1 MAGTYTRLVVDPFV
15 IIMVGLVGGLLVAL
29 ILLGLF
35 YPGSGADQVNW
46 RPTRSVETE
55 VQNEIDDLDQM
66 LEAANE
72 KRRARGAQE
81 LTEEGIHERVA
92 EDRRIAD
99 EQREAYLGEVEIEQM
114 LEIKNERRARKGLEP
129 ITAEQFKAELEAER
143 GGT

>member
-1 MAGTYTRLVVDPFV
+1 MV
-15 IIMVGLVGGLLVAL
+15 IMVGLVGGLLVAL

-55 VQNEIDDLDQM
+55 VQNEIDDFDQM
-66 LEAANE
+66 LEAANA

-81 LTEEGIHERVA
+81 LTQEHMHERVA

-99 EQREAYLGEVEIEQM
+99 AQREAYLGEVEIEQM
-114 LEIKNERRARKGLEP
+114 LAVKNERRARKGLEP
-129 ITAEQFKAELEAER
+129 ITAEQYRAELEAER
-143 GGT
+143 GRL

>member
-1 MAGTYTRLVVDPFV
+1 VDPFV

-46 RPTRSVETE
+46 KPTRSVETE

-72 KRRARGAQE
+72 KRRARGAAE
-81 LTEEGIHERVA
+81 LTEEVIHERVA
-92 EDRRIAD
+92 EDRRVAD
-99 EQREAYLGEVEIEQM
+99 AQREAYLGDVEIAQM
-114 LEIKNERRARKGLEP
+114 LEVKNERRARKGLAP
-129 ITAEQFKAELEAER
+129 LSADDYRAQLEAER

>member
-1 MAGTYTRLVVDPFV
+1 VDPFV

-46 RPTRSVETE
+46 KPTRSVETE

-72 KRRARGAQE
+72 KRRARGAVVV
-81 LTEEGIHERVA
+81 TEEGIHERVA
-92 EDRRIAD
+92 EDRRVAD
-99 EQREAYLGEVEIEQM
+99 AQREAYLGDLDIAQM
-114 LEIKNERRARKGLEP
+114 LEVKNERRARKGLAP
-129 ITAEQFKAELEAER
+129 LSAEDYRAQLEDER

>member
-1 MAGTYTRLVVDPFV
+1 MDPFV

-46 RPTRSVETE
+46 KPTRSVETE

-72 KRRARGAQE
+72 KRRARGAAE

-92 EDRRIAD
+92 EDRKVAAA
-99 EQREAYLGEVEIEQM
+99 QREAYLGDVEIEQM
-114 LEIKNERRARKGLEP
+114 LDIKNERRARKGLEP
-129 ITAEQFKAELEAER
+129 LSADDYRAQLEAER
-143 GGT
+143 EEGP

>member
-1 MAGTYTRLVVDPFV
+1 VVDPFV

-46 RPTRSVETE
+46 RPTRSVETD

-72 KRRARGAQE
+72 KRRARGVAE
-81 LTEEGIHERVA
+81 LTEEGIHHRVA
-92 EDRRIAD
+92 EDRRLAD
-99 EQREAYLGEVEIEQM
+99 QQREAYLSDVEIEQM

-129 ITAEQFKAELEAER
+129 ITAEQYKAELEAQR
-143 GGT
+143 GGA

>member
-1 MAGTYTRLVVDPFV
+1 VVDPFV

-46 RPTRSVETE
+46 RPTRSVETD

-72 KRRARGAQE
+72 KRRARGVAE
-81 LTEEGIHERVA
+81 LTEEGIHQRVA
-92 EDRRIAD
+92 EDRRLAD
-99 EQREAYLGEVEIEQM
+99 QQREAYLGEVEIEQM

-129 ITAEQFKAELEAER
+129 ITAEQYKADLEAQR
-143 GGT
+143 GGA

>member
-1 MAGTYTRLVVDPFV
+1 VVDPFV
-15 IIMVGLVGGLLVAL
+15 VIMVGLVGGLLVAL

-66 LEAANE
+66 LEAANA

-81 LTEEGIHERVA
+81 LTQEHMHERVA
-92 EDRRIAD
+92 EDRRLAD

-114 LEIKNERRARKGLEP
+114 LAVKNERRARKGLEP
-129 ITAEQFKAELEAER
+129 ITAEQYRAELEAER
-143 GGT
+143 GRL

>member
-1 MAGTYTRLVVDPFV
+1 VDPFV
-15 IIMVGLVGGLLVAL
+15 VIMVGLVGGLLVAL

-55 VQNEIDDLDQM
+55 VQNEIDDFDQM
-66 LEAANE
+66 LEAANA

-81 LTEEGIHERVA
+81 LTQEHMHERVA

-99 EQREAYLGEVEIEQM
+99 AQREAYLGEVEIEQM
-114 LEIKNERRARKGLEP
+114 LAIKNERRARKGLEP
-129 ITAEQFKAELEAER
+129 ITAAQYRAELEAER
-143 GGT
+143 EQL

>member
-1 MAGTYTRLVVDPFV
+1 VDPFV

-46 RPTRSVETE
+46 KPTRSVETE

-72 KRRARGAQE
+72 KRRARGAEE
-81 LTEEGIHERVA
+81 LTAEGIHERVA
-92 EDRRIAD
+92 EARRVAD
-99 EQREAYLGEVEIEQM
+99 AQREAYLGDLDIAQM
-114 LEIKNERRARKGLEP
+114 LEVKNERRARKGLAP
-129 ITAEQFKAELEAER
+129 LSAEDYRAQLEDER

>member
-1 MAGTYTRLVVDPFV
+1 VVDPFV

-66 LEAANE
+66 LAAANE
-72 KRRARGAQE
+72 KRRARGATE

-92 EDRRIAD
+92 EDRRLAD

-129 ITAEQFKAELEAER
+129 ITAEQYRAELEAER

>member
-1 MAGTYTRLVVDPFV
+1 VVDPFV

-46 RPTRSVETE
+46 RPTRSVETD

-72 KRRARGAQE
+72 KRRARGVAE
-81 LTEEGIHERVA
+81 LTEEGIHQRVA
-92 EDRRIAD
+92 EDRRLAD
-99 EQREAYLGEVEIEQM
+99 QQREAYLGDVEIEQM

-129 ITAEQFKAELEAER
+129 ITAEQYKADLEAQR
-143 GGT
+143 GGA

>member
-1 MAGTYTRLVVDPFV
+1 VVDPFV

-46 RPTRSVETE
+46 RPTRSVETD

-72 KRRARGAQE
+72 KRRARGVAE
-81 LTEEGIHERVA
+81 LTEEGIHQRVA
-92 EDRRIAD
+92 EDRRLAD
-99 EQREAYLGEVEIEQM
+99 QQREAYLGDVEIEQM

-129 ITAEQFKAELEAER
+129 ITAEQFKADLEAQR
-143 GGT
+143 GGA

>member
-1 MAGTYTRLVVDPFV
+1 VVDPFV

-46 RPTRSVETE
+46 RPTRSVETD

-72 KRRARGAQE
+72 KRRARGVSE
-81 LTEEGIHERVA
+81 LTEEGIHQRVA
-92 EDRRIAD
+92 EDRRLAD
-99 EQREAYLGEVEIEQM
+99 QQREAYLGDVEIEQM

-129 ITAEQFKAELEAER
+129 ITAEQYKADLEAQR
-143 GGT
+143 GGA

>member
-1 MAGTYTRLVVDPFV
+1 VVDPFV

-66 LEAANE
+66 LAAANE
-72 KRRARGAQE
+72 KRRARGVAE
-81 LTEEGIHERVA
+81 LTEEGIHRRVA
-92 EDRRIAD
+92 EDRRLAD

-129 ITAEQFKAELEAER
+129 ITAEQYRAELEAER

>member
-1 MAGTYTRLVVDPFV
+1 VVDPFV

-46 RPTRSVETE
+46 RPTRSVETD

-72 KRRARGAQE
+72 KRRARGVAE
-81 LTEEGIHERVA
+81 LTEEGIHQRVA
-92 EDRRIAD
+92 EDRQLAD
-99 EQREAYLGEVEIEQM
+99 QQREAYLGEVEIEQM

-129 ITAEQFKAELEAER
+129 ITAEQYKAELEAQR

>member
-1 MAGTYTRLVVDPFV
+1 VDPFV

-46 RPTRSVETE
+46 KPTRSVETE

-72 KRRARGAQE
+72 KRRARGAAE

-92 EDRRIAD
+92 EDRKVAAA
-99 EQREAYLGEVEIEQM
+99 QREAYLGDIEIEQM
-114 LEIKNERRARKGLEP
+114 LDIKNERRARKGLAPLSADEYR
-129 ITAEQFKAELEAER
+129 AQLEAER
-143 GGT
+143 EEGL

>member
-1 MAGTYTRLVVDPFV
+1 VVDPFV

-66 LEAANE
+66 LEATNA
-72 KRRARGAQE
+72 KRRARGAGDLTQE
-81 LTEEGIHERVA
+81 HMHERVA
-92 EDRRIAD
+92 EDRRLAD

-114 LEIKNERRARKGLEP
+114 LAVKNERRARKGLEP
-129 ITAEQFKAELEAER
+129 ITAEQYRAELEAER
-143 GGT
+143 RRL

>member
-1 MAGTYTRLVVDPFV
+1 VDPFV

-46 RPTRSVETE
+46 KPTRSVETE

-72 KRRARGAQE
+72 KRRARGAAE
-81 LTEEGIHERVA
+81 LTEEGIHDRVA
-92 EDRRIAD
+92 EDRKLAAA
-99 EQREAYLGEVEIEQM
+99 QREAYLGDVEIAQM
-114 LEIKNERRARKGLEP
+114 LEVKNERRARKGLAP
-129 ITAEQFKAELEAER
+129 LTAEDYRAQLEGER

>member
-1 MAGTYTRLVVDPFV
+1 VDPFV
-15 IIMVGLVGGLLVAL
+15 VIMVGLVGGLLVAL

-55 VQNEIDDLDQM
+55 VQNEIDDFDQM
-66 LEAANE
+66 LEAANA

-81 LTEEGIHERVA
+81 LTQEHMHERVA

-99 EQREAYLGEVEIEQM
+99 AQREAYLGEVEIEQM
-114 LEIKNERRARKGLEP
+114 LAIKNERRARKGLEP
-129 ITAEQFKAELEAER
+129 ITAAQYRAELETER
-143 GGT
+143 EQL